1 MQDEIHYSIG
11 EAADLL
17 GVSVPTL
24 RLYEREG
31 LLLPIRRS
39 SKHRL
44 YTEADLKRVRSL
56 RETIN
61 HKKISIAGIRTLLS
75 MIPCWKIRPC
85 PEDARTSCPAYE
97 TSDRPCWMVENKPG
111 KCSRTDCRSCAVY
124 AETANCDN
132 IKQVIA
138 QYTIHP
144 SFEVTS

>member
-1 MQDEIHYSIG
+1 MSEEIHYSIG

-31 LLLPIRRS
+31 LILPIRRS

-44 YTEADLKRVRSL
+44 YREGDLERVRCL

-75 MIPCWKIRPC
+75 MIPCWKIKQC
-85 PEDARTSCPAYE
+85 PEKARTSCPAYE
-97 TSDRPCWMVENKPG
+97 TSDRPCWMVENKPW
-111 KCSRTDCRSCAVY
+111 KCSRSDCRSCAVY
-124 AETANCDN
+124 AETSNCDKL
-132 IKQVIA
+132 KQIIT
-138 QYTIHP
+138 QYTTNPP
-144 SFEVTS
+144 SAVTS